1 MSNKDGVMRM
11 FAYAGLGYIT
21 YHLVR
26 TGYYERQNQKL
37 ARHHGDITRMSSEEL
52 KIYEKVQKYNEN
64 HFGKIIVEN
73 LYSRKYLKDKIKAKL
88 NELETEKV
96 VLNNQLHS
104 ATDSEQRI
112 DMLGKIGQIQQEID
126 KLVSVS
132 KQIHHSDHLDFHGE
146 EALREKQLKAE
157 D

>member
-1 MSNKDGVMRM
+1 MSNKDGIMRL

-52 KIYEKVQKYNEN
+52 KIYEKVQKYNES

-73 LYSRKYLKDKIKAKL
+73 LYSRKYLKDKIKARL

-96 VLNNQLHS
+96 VLNNKLYS
-104 ATDSEQRI
+104 ITETDERKDI
-112 DMLGKIGQIQQEID
+112 MGQIGAIQEEIE
-126 KLVSVS
+126 KLSSVS
-132 KQIHHSDHLDFHGE
+132 KQIHHSDYFDFHGE
-146 EALREKQLKAE
+146 EALRDKQFNSSE
-157 D
+157 